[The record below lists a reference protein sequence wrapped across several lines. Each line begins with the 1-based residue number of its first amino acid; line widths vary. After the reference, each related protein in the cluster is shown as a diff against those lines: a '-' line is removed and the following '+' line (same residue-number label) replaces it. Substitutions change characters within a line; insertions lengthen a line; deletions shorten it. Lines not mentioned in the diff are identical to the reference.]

1 MQVSYEDFRHF
12 ANLYQH
18 VHALSVAL
26 DFYHNING
34 KLEHDD
40 FKRAS
45 KIITGSEINDNL
57 VKIVYTLFDL
67 NGDGNLSSSE
77 LIAVLRKREGSRSNK
92 RSDEGDTIGLFS
104 CLYACAFDR

>member
-1 MQVSYEDFRHF
+1 MTYKDFRQF
-12 ANLYQH
+12 ASLYQR
-18 VHALSVAL
+18 VHDLSVAL

-34 KLEHDD
+34 KLEPSD

-45 KIITGSEINDNL
+45 KIITGSEIKDDL

-67 NGDGNLSSSE
+67 NGDGNLSSNE

-92 RSDEGDTIGLFS
+92 RSDEDDKIGLFS